1 MSVVKKEEKDEAAP
15 FHVLMMAC
23 KRPIEELL
31 VRDDLIQRDYLA
43 KRFQIVHSGEKEV
56 NMWSAVLPIERAMIE
71 CCQLNDGE
79 IRASLQR
86 GKELDF
92 CRLLAM
98 HCHTAATRG
107 LAVAILEKTM
117 EQDALEAPVIVVE
130 QVEEDKVEDGD
141 APDTINVTKSDD
153 DITTD
158 SKPLVKQEE
167 HESNNT
173 NIIDVYLGRMNRFL
187 QAGGLNILK
196 RWLIDAM
203 TPIKTYNTKPDSPS
217 TTTNPQ
223 QPAIKALP
231 PVGTRVVTTTA
242 SPTGPL
248 LLPLLQIL
256 TDMPFDKQLIMS
268 CKINKQ
274 IKKLRKQLDQA
285 ISARRSNRTDTKL
298 WTDPVAGGLVVD
310 HVETAVSKLME
321 SWQQTSKPAQETSK
335 KSRNPFEALQ
345 EKMKHRCELLKE
357 YEVGDGEKPFFLEKF
372 EQEEQIKREAQMV
385 SKLSVEQRAAR
396 ERQQEREQMLKVVKQ
411 KQSEAKAKM
420 DALLKKRNEETRKRK
435 AEGTVVH
442 EKKRIRRVRWKDG
455 SDSYDNPKKKHLL
468 VQVHVYTSE
477 SDVVD
482 EYDEAVKQE
491 DEENDEDGIPFAD
504 DDTDDSDDTGA
515 KAVKQEES

>member
-1 MSVVKKEEKDEAAP
+1 MND
-15 FHVLMMAC
+15 
-23 KRPIEELL
+23 
-31 VRDDLIQRDYLA
+31 
-43 KRFQIVHSGEKEV
+43 V
-56 NMWSAVLPIERAMIE
+56 NV
-71 CCQLNDGE
+71 
-79 IRASLQR
+79 
-86 GKELDF
+86 
-92 CRLLAM
+92 
-98 HCHTAATRG
+98 
-107 LAVAILEKTM
+107 
-117 EQDALEAPVIVVE
+117 
-130 QVEEDKVEDGD
+130 
-141 APDTINVTKSDD
+141 
-153 DITTD
+153 
-158 SKPLVKQEE
+158 
-167 HESNNT
+167 
-173 NIIDVYLGRMNRFL
+173 GRMNRFL

-203 TPIKTYNTKPDSPS
+203 TPIKTYITKPDSPS
-217 TTTNPQ
+217 TTYTQ
-223 QPAIKALP
+223 QAANKSLP
-231 PVGTRVVTTTA
+231 PVGTRIMTTTA
-242 SPTGPL
+242 SPTGSL

-321 SWQQTSKPAQETSK
+321 SWQQPSKPAQATSM
-335 KSRNPFEALQ
+335 SQNPFEALQ
-345 EKMKHRCELLKE
+345 EKMKHRCELLKD

-372 EQEEQIKREAQMV
+372 EQEEQIKKEAQMV

-435 AEGTVVH
+435 AEGTLMVH

-491 DEENDEDGIPFAD
+491 DEEDDEDGIPFSD
-504 DDTDDSDDTGA
+504 YTDEENDTGA

>member
-15 FHVLMMAC
+15 FHVLMAWT
-23 KRPIEELL
+23 RPIEELL
-31 VRDDLIQRDYLA
+31 VKDDSIQQDYLA
-43 KRFQIVHSGEKEV
+43 KRFQAVRSGEKEA
-56 NMWSAVLPIERAMIE
+56 NMWSAVLPIERAMVE
-71 CCQLNDGE
+71 CCQLHNGE

-86 GKELDF
+86 GKEQDF

-107 LAVAILEKTM
+107 LALAILEKTM

-141 APDTINVTKSDD
+141 EPDTINVTKFDD
-153 DITTD
+153 DNITTD
-158 SKPLVKQEE
+158 SKPLVRQEE
-167 HESNNT
+167 PESNNT
-173 NIIDVYLGRMNRFL
+173 NMNDLNVGRMNRFL

-217 TTTNPQ
+217 TTTNTQ
-223 QPAIKALP
+223 QPANKALP

-321 SWQQTSKPAQETSK
+321 SWQQTSKPQETIVSQ
-335 KSRNPFEALQ
+335 NPFEALQ
-345 EKMKHRCELLKE
+345 KKMKHRCELLKD
-357 YEVGDGEKPFFLEKF
+357 YEVGDGEKPSFLEKF
-372 EQEEQIKREAQMV
+372 EQEEQIKREAQVV

-468 VQVHVYTSE
+468 AQVHVYTSE

-504 DDTDDSDDTGA
+504 DDADDSNDTGA